1 MGESGQRA
9 YVVQRC
15 PNAWHY
21 KRKIRDPRAQ
31 GALGAKTICIA
42 LVGNPN
48 GSRAEKARFASAY
61 ARIHS
66 DVEARLDAAAKGP
79 RALTDDER
87 LGVAGVWAATTQPAT
102 LDPVGSEEAACIFQ
116 ALQSLGLVLE
126 PPIGGDWQA
135 PAHPDLVKVAQRLAG
150 LLDGLEHPGTS
161 GWIDSGLIHAEDLNP
176 ADAQAWLTSTVQAT
190 ARGLEHWITQAKT
203 QLKTLGLA
211 VTPDQTQAVAMRL
224 ATVGTRIA
232 ERHKQVAAGEIA
244 PSLVFPNPPAPM
256 TGTRLQDCLQRWE
269 MLRQPTSKTV
279 LDAAARLAELAD
291 LVGSDRL
298 GDLQP
303 SHVSAWKS
311 ELLASKTISTV
322 KRRLGLIR
330 AVLSTAH
337 ADGLGANPGVLERLN
352 TSTLGGKGGGTTV
365 ERKHFSNDQAKHLIT
380 LSRDINSPHILDRWA
395 FPLGLSLGCRLEELA
410 GLRHQDICQIDG
422 FWVVV
427 IEPHQDRRLKNSGSA
442 RNIPIPD
449 ALIAEGFID
458 WAQAQP
464 DGLLFPDRKP
474 PQSDPRLGHYASKR
488 LGTILRTTMA
498 ITDPSLVFHSCR
510 HTVGQSLTDAGVEQR
525 CIESIQGHA
534 SRGMTARYS
543 KGGIPLHLL
552 AAAQATRD
560 WSWWSDR

>member
-1 MGESGQRA
+1 
-9 YVVQRC
+9 
-15 PNAWHY
+15 
-21 KRKIRDPRAQ
+21 
-31 GALGAKTICIA
+31 
-42 LVGNPN
+42 
-48 GSRAEKARFASAY
+48 
-61 ARIHS
+61 
-66 DVEARLDAAAKGP
+66 
-79 RALTDDER
+79 
-87 LGVAGVWAATTQPAT
+87 
-102 LDPVGSEEAACIFQ
+102 
-116 ALQSLGLVLE
+116 
-126 PPIGGDWQA
+126 
-135 PAHPDLVKVAQRLAG
+135 VKVTQRLAG
-150 LLDGLEHPGTS
+150 LLDGLEHPGAS
-161 GWIDSGLIHAEDLNP
+161 GWIDSQLLNTEDLNP

-190 ARGLEHWITQAKT
+190 ARDLEHWITQAKT
-203 QLKTLGLA
+203 QLKILGLA
-211 VTPDQTQAVAMRL
+211 VPPAEVQAAAMRL
-224 ATVGTRIA
+224 ASVGTRIA
-232 ERHKQVAAGEIA
+232 ERHRQVAAGEIA
-244 PSLVFPNPPAPM
+244 PPLVFPNPPAPM

-269 MLRQPTSKTV
+269 TLRQPTSKTV
-279 LDAAARLAELAD
+279 LDAKARLAELAD

-298 GDLQP
+298 GDLEP
-303 SHVSAWKS
+303 SHISTWKS

-352 TSTLGGKGGGTTV
+352 TSTLGGKGGGVTV

-380 LSRDINSPHILDRWA
+380 RSRGINSPHTLDRWA

-410 GLRHQDICQIDG
+410 GLRHQDVCQIDG
-422 FWVVV
+422 FWVVI

-498 ITDPSLVFHSCR
+498 IADPSLVFHSCR
-510 HTVGQSLTDAGVEQR
+510 HFVGQALTDAGAEQR
-525 CIESIQGHA
+525 AIESIQGHA

-560 WSWWSDR
+560 WSWWPRAT